1 MAVHSV
7 SKTEDNP
14 ASILL
19 RVQQVSPAGS
29 ESASCAEPVE
39 DHNLSGSPIGNKG
52 DADTRPQGR
61 RDRNGLGRQ
70 MTLQLAAFRQDVAS
84 WMTTRRLVGAV
95 AVSLLIV
102 AVGMFGVGIKH
113 QLGERATAETNG
125 AEAEGFSETVIP
137 GANYSRPPARGIP
150 GPSAEITN
158 LSIANDLPGTGVI
171 QSAVYQASSPAG
183 PRGAW
188 LEGVIEDDA
197 DETESVS
204 HDVAGPRLR

>member
-1 MAVHSV
+1 MAVQSA
-7 SKTEDNP
+7 SKTEGSP

-19 RVQQVSPAGS
+19 RVQQVSAAGR
-29 ESASCAEPVE
+29 ESASCAESVE
-39 DHNLSGSPIGNKG
+39 VQPLSGPPLGTGEGTDI
-52 DADTRPQGR
+52 RP
-61 RDRNGLGRQ
+61 RDRRGLGRQ
-70 MTLQLAAFRQDVAS
+70 MMLQLAAFRHDVTS
-84 WMTTRRLVGAV
+84 WMTPRRMVGA
-95 AVSLLIV
+95 AAISLLIV

-113 QLGERATAETNG
+113 QLGERTSADAND

-137 GANYSRPPARGIP
+137 GANYSRPPVRGIP
-150 GPSAEITN
+150 APSAEITN

-171 QSAVYQASSPAG
+171 QSAVYQATSPAG

-197 DETESVS
+197 DEIESVS